1 LEERFLRPLEIDRA
15 AARIAPAA
23 AAARDGGGED
33 NPAFRGLVNAI
44 APLAASPTGVGLD
57 VPAWLRRLEDELR
70 KVRADV
76 PDPDEDDDRE
86 PDPLPPHTPLD
97 FDLLRRQLADW
108 DKPLG
113 EPG

>member
-1 LEERFLRPLEIDRA
+1 MGSPSLHPGDLASKSCDGDDRNSHH
-15 AARIAPAA
+15 
-23 AAARDGGGED
+23 DGGTED
-33 NPAFRGLVNAI
+33 NPAFRGLLEAI
-44 APLAASPTGVGLD
+44 SPLAASPTGVGLD

-97 FDLLRRQLADW
+97 FDALKRQLVDW

-113 EPG
+113 EPT